1 MDQIIEATFR
11 CITERGYENLTMQT
25 ISEYSGLSR
34 GAINHYFKRKEDIL
48 VAVLANY
55 DRKLFKVV
63 DDKLK
68 DKLNL
73 DAEDYMRIRLSGT
86 LELAKD
92 DPAFMNVI
100 VDFLSMAMS
109 NPVHRRGIRRFFK
122 KYRRLS
128 SVGLKPGFENGI
140 YRNVKPEIFGAIIMA
155 VIFGLGIQWVID
167 KDSFNFDE
175 VTKIAEDM
183 VMLYLKKED

>member
-1 MDQIIEATFR
+1 MIYNKLVRDKIPEIIKNKGRNPKTHTA
-11 CITERGYENLTMQT
+11 NDA
-25 ISEYSGLSR
+25 EYW
-34 GAINHYFKRKEDIL
+34 F
-48 VAVLANY
+48 
-55 DRKLFKVV
+55 
-63 DDKLK
+63 KLK